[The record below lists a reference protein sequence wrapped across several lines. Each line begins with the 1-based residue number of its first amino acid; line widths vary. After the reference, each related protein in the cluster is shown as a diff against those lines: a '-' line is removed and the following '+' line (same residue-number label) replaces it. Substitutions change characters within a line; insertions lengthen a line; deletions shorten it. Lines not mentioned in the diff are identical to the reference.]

1 METYLLPL
9 LLVLGLLITILD
21 ILAHLASQELQQVV
35 NVLLALQRFSTRHD
49 VRQPLLVRALLLVKS
64 QLLISLTYALGLD
77 LFGFLKVVLGEVEV
91 VTEFVGETSS
101 EQGLVAQVLLLLVAV
116 VEDFAVL
123 EDARAVINRL
133 LGVLELE
140 ADQGTV
146 GV

>member
-49 VRQPLLVRALLLVKS
+49 VRQPLLVRALLLIKS
-64 QLLISLTYALGLD
+64 QLLIGLTDALGLD
-77 LFGFLKVVLGEVEV
+77 LFGFLKVVLGKVEV